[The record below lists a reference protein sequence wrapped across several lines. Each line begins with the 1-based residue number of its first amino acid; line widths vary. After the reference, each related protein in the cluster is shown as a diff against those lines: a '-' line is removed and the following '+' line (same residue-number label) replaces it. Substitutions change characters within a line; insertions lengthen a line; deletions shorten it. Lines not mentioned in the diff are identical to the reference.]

1 MPEIKSRANH
11 PASAS
16 PSRRTQ
22 SRRRNGIPPEQLH
35 GPVKRNSVELYRSR
49 KIVQTY
55 PKTMRCRRVYRP
67 RLPRHLCNRMARIP
81 HFYRFDCPSPRIQK
95 TDVTEQRYVKYR
107 PELFNQIKDKMDVY
121 GINNG
126 TNMKDEVWHQKMQKR
141 KPSSF
146 LRNSRVFRGADG
158 RIRTGDL
165 ILTKD
170 ALYRLSYI
178 SIGNE

>member
-1 MPEIKSRANH
+1 MRRKRKKRRFISMGSCQANTWQLSFHTSKNSPGERRMAALLYCTGMRIEEVLGLRWENIDTERGCIHIRRAVVHPGRNMPEIKSRANH

-67 RLPRHLCNRMARIP
+67 RLPRHLCTRVARIR
-81 HFYRFDCPSPRIQK
+81 HFYRFDCPSSRTQK
-95 TDVTEQRYVKYR
+95 
-107 PELFNQIKDKMDVY
+107 N
-121 GINNG
+121 
-126 TNMKDEVWHQKMQKR
+126 
-141 KPSSF
+141 
-146 LRNSRVFRGADG
+146 
-158 RIRTGDL
+158 
-165 ILTKD
+165 
-170 ALYRLSYI
+170 
-178 SIGNE
+178 